1 MYRKSIYLPG
11 CGKLIDNYIWVSLM
25 ELGCLVK
32 IEVNTG
38 HLSFVGRFPV
48 EDASYQLYSQINEYE
63 NKLIFCPWNTNC
75 ISVYDMK
82 IHDFRI
88 VPMKKYNYFG
98 AGRFLSAV
106 QEHECLYFIS
116 ENAKEIVEFD
126 MRQEM
131 IKDVYPLSEKEFE
144 DDFFG
149 FVMPLR
155 TQKDIWKISE
165 KRGRTWKFNIISK
178 TFEKRELINE
188 DMTIYTGCSSK
199 EDIWM
204 LTENS
209 VLYQFTSDGVYFK
222 EYDLSEILKCKLK
235 KQGEE
240 REFFSSIY
248 LNNNLFFIWYGKK
261 CIIKIPVKD
270 STVQVKEYQITNYD
284 RASFSFGDKLIVM
297 EDSMTVVIEGE
308 DKKEVIIENSYSFMK
323 DLVKAMDNKLI
334 EKNSSCMELESFISF
349 LDYHTESCTGSNR
362 ENTSGNR
369 IYRMMI

>member
-1 MYRKSIYLPG
+1 MFRKSIYLPG
-11 CGKLIDNYIWVSLM
+11 CAKLIDNYIWVSLL

-48 EDASYQLYSQINEYE
+48 EDASYQLYFQINEYE

-82 IHDFRI
+82 MHDFRI

-106 QEHECLYFIS
+106 HENECLYFIS

-165 KRGRTWKFNIISK
+165 KEDEHGNLILYLKPM
-178 TFEKRELINE
+178 KRE
-188 DMTIYTGCSSK
+188 
-199 EDIWM
+199 
-204 LTENS
+204 
-209 VLYQFTSDGVYFK
+209 
-222 EYDLSEILKCKLK
+222 
-235 KQGEE
+235 
-240 REFFSSIY
+240 
-248 LNNNLFFIWYGKK
+248 NL
-261 CIIKIPVKD
+261 
-270 STVQVKEYQITNYD
+270 
-284 RASFSFGDKLIVM
+284 LM
-297 EDSMTVVIEGE
+297 
-308 DKKEVIIENSYSFMK
+308 
-323 DLVKAMDNKLI
+323 
-334 EKNSSCMELESFISF
+334 
-349 LDYHTESCTGSNR
+349 
-362 ENTSGNR
+362 R
-369 IYRMMI
+369 I